1 MKATL
6 EFDLPE
12 ERQDH
17 LDAINGTRWKILL
30 SDFDRTL
37 RNYSKHGHQFVDV
50 DDCLIKLR
58 EELHQDI
65 ADEGLSLDW

>member
-6 EFDLPE
+6 EFDLQIE
-12 ERQDH
+12 EQEH

-30 SDFDRTL
+30 SDFEQTL
-37 RNYSKHGHQFVDV
+37 RNYSKHGHQFKDV
-50 DDCLIKLR
+50 EDCLIKLR

-65 ADEGLSLDW
+65 AGEGLTLD

>member
-6 EFDLPE
+6 EFNLPE

-30 SDFDRTL
+30 SDFEQTL
-37 RNYSKHGHQFVDV
+37 RNYVKYGHQFVDV

-65 ADEGLSLDW
+65 DGKGLSLYW

>member
-6 EFDLPE
+6 EFDLPVE
-12 ERQDH
+12 EREYFDT
-17 LDAINGTRWKILL
+17 INGTRWKILL

-37 RNYSKHGHQFVDV
+37 RNYLKHGHQFVDA

-58 EELHQDI
+58 EELNQDI
-65 ADEGLSLDW
+65 AGEGLSLDW